1 MAEARGFAN
10 DSTQLQHLLPNKP
23 ILQILEIPL
32 HPLLG

>member
-10 DSTQLQHLLPNKP
+10 DSTQLRHLLLIKS